1 MSCWC
6 RALRNVCVFSICIHE
21 ALPVTDR
28 LQHTLETHPKPAA
41 NAHGQRLRRLSHMC
55 FFFTLNISLAPS
67 LLAASTRGQRACS
80 RRRKGSRRKVAQ
92 ALREVLGLLDAR
104 LRGRAAVGVVVLRR
118 PRVALAVDAA
128 ALAKAGVRAHGDGL
142 AAAEVRRCAGVRGAV
157 VAWLAASE
165 LRLFVASVGVVLA
178 PPGLAVRVDAA
189 ALLVLLGALA
199 EGRVVQAL
207 RVVVVLLGAVERIR
221 AAGLV
226 VVRLVPRRKRRVLL
240 LAAALPPETR
250 RGQGFCW

>member
-1 MSCWC
+1 MSAFFQYAYMKHCP
-6 RALRNVCVFSICIHE
+6 LRTDCSTRWRHTPSPRRMHTVRDCGGSLMCSFS
-21 ALPVTDR
+21 
-28 LQHTLETHPKPAA
+28 
-41 NAHGQRLRRLSHMC
+41 LST
-55 FFFTLNISLAPS
+55 FRWPLFTPRSVE
-67 LLAASTRGQRACS
+67 TRGQRACS